1 MTQKLYE
8 VDVLDHVEIRL
19 SDGKKLSA
27 KMWMPRPTE
36 VVMEGAAEAFPVV
49 LEAIPYRKD
58 DVCLI
63 DDAVRFGYVSD
74 DLVPAAYDLEVLI
87 VDVLYVAGPLIA
99 SVLLAI
105 CNAGATL
112 GVVYALMAVGC
123 AMWRRARLCARMPPK
138 CVLCGGLRKVEANRR
153 CCRISILFCCC

>member
-1 MTQKLYE
+1 MEGAAEGT
-8 VDVLDHVEIRL
+8 
-19 SDGKKLSA
+19 
-27 KMWMPRPTE
+27 TE
-36 VVMEGAAEAFPVV
+36 GTTEGAAEGTTEGAAEAFPVV

>member
-1 MTQKLYE
+1 
-8 VDVLDHVEIRL
+8 
-19 SDGKKLSA
+19 
-27 KMWMPRPTE
+27 MWMPRPTE
-36 VVMEGAAEAFPVV
+36 VVMEGAAEGTTEGAAEAFPVV

-123 AMWRRARLCARMPPK
+123 AMWRRARLCAPRMPPK